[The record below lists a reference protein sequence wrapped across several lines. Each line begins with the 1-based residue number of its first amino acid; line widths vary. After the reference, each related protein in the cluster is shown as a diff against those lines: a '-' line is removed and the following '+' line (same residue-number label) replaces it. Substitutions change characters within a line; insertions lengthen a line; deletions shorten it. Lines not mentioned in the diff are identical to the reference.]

1 MGPKILIGKE
11 QAPHSCGTSLL
22 LLLHLPHL
30 TWSHNKYVQSLSNFL
45 VPCWISTEQSFPL
58 IDFNGIPKEQIQ
70 FNPKA
75 EFLGGVDSEQKGLLA
90 CVAKQVL
97 YMMIAC
103 RVSDF
108 VSHIIQISM
117 VSIEN

>member
-1 MGPKILIGKE
+1 MSKAYILGF
-11 QAPHSCGTSLL
+11 HVGFR
-22 LLLHLPHL
+22 
-30 TWSHNKYVQSLSNFL
+30 LSNPFHG
-45 VPCWISTEQSFPL
+45 T
-58 IDFNGIPKEQIQ
+58 PKEQIQ

-90 CVAKQVL
+90 CLAKQVL
-97 YMMIAC
+97 HMMIPC